1 MAVCS
6 LLRLDPAEPQADM
19 PFHIRRATPDD
30 ISALMEMKNQMA
42 IADGAVGLFDATVAD
57 WLRGGFGPSA
67 QWVAIVAECAGAVT
81 GMAIFNEQNFA
92 GWATPPI
99 YVQDLYVM
107 PEYRRRGI
115 ARALLAEVATEAQ
128 ARNSRLIYLNVHE
141 DNAARRLY
149 DELGFA
155 PAHKC
160 MVYALMGP
168 QIAALGSRAVLSRPT
183 DRR

>member
-19 PFHIRRATPDD
+19 PFRIRRAAPAD
-30 ISALMEMKNQMA
+30 IPALMEMKNQMA
-42 IADGAVGLFDATVAD
+42 IADGAIGLLDATVAD
-57 WLRGGFGPSA
+57 WMRGGFGPSPRFT
-67 QWVAIVAECAGAVT
+67 AIVAEHAGAIIA
-81 GMAIFNEQNFA
+81 MAIFNEQNFA

-107 PEYRRRGI
+107 PEHRRRGI
-115 ARALLAEVATEAQ
+115 ARALLAEVAAEAQ

-149 DELGFA
+149 DQLA
-155 PAHKC
+155 
-160 MVYALMGP
+160 
-168 QIAALGSRAVLSRPT
+168 SRPRT
-183 DRR
+183 NAWSMR